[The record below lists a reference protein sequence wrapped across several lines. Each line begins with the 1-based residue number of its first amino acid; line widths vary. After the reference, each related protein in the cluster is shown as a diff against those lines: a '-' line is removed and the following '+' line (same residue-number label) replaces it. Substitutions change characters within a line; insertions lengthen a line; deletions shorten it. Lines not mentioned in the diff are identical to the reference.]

1 MTLLRGAARST
12 DSAGDDD
19 DDLAATVRHVFAAAN
34 WSPEPPS
41 GTGAARER
49 WESLNALVRL
59 AEEMTAAV
67 PEVGLSDLV
76 TELEARQSAQH
87 APPVDGVTLAS
98 LHAAKGLEWDAVF
111 LVGLADGTVP
121 IVHAETPAQV
131 EEERRLLYVGVTR
144 AREHLWLSWALARS
158 PGGARYRKPSR
169 FLDGLLPAGLRR
181 PAAAAKSTGRP
192 RRASG
197 RSTCT
202 CRVCGKVLS
211 AAVER
216 KLGRC
221 EDCPSDRDEELFE
234 RLREW
239 RLVPSKERSQP
250 AFVVFTDATLSAIA
264 EAKPRSVAELV
275 ADPGRRPAQARRV
288 RRRGAGPGRRVR
300 LTCAKPSIGP
310 APGS

>member
-1 MTLLRGAARST
+1 M
-12 DSAGDDD
+12 
-19 DDLAATVRHVFAAAN
+19 
-34 WSPEPPS
+34 
-41 GTGAARER
+41 
-49 WESLNALVRL
+49 
-59 AEEMTAAV
+59 
-67 PEVGLSDLV
+67 
-76 TELEARQSAQH
+76 
-87 APPVDGVTLAS
+87 TLAS

-181 PAAAAKSTGRP
+181 PAAAAKSSGPATSRK
-192 RRASG
+192 RAANVL
-197 RSTCT
+197 

-211 AAVER
+211 GAVAR

-221 EDCPSDRDEELFE
+221 EDCPSNRDEELFE

-239 RLVPSKERSQP
+239 RLVTSKERSQP

-275 ADPGRRPAQARRV
+275 AIPGVGQRSSTSSARLCWPWSPSPADDRYSSRV
-288 RRRGAGPGRRVR
+288 MKVLYELSGSPRTGR
-300 LTCAKPSIGP
+300 TP
-310 APGS
+310 